1 MPHKCWLL
9 FSCCVTSA
17 KLLPSSG
24 PDSPH
29 LRGKELAS
37 WSCSAQGSSPSSG
50 LFSAALGESLNLSEP
65 QFPSPVEWSS
75 SFPQI
80 AGWFPDAN
88 EKGNTTPEFLASQV
102 SVSRFLSGKSS
113 KYLPHAF
120 LHSLVHS
127 FIQHWVSRLETWEDI
142 SVQSKGSL
150 PPPHKGREMT
160 SREALYIQHPHFTE
174 GETEAQGR

>member
-29 LRGKELAS
+29 LRGRDLAS
-37 WSCSAQGSSPSSG
+37 RSCSAQGSSPSSG

-65 QFPSPVEWSS
+65 QFPPLVEWSS

-88 EKGNTTPEFLASQV
+88 EKGNTNPEFLASQV
-102 SVSRFLSGKSS
+102 SASRF
-113 KYLPHAF
+113 
-120 LHSLVHS
+120 SLWKVLQIPPSCIPSLTRS
-127 FIQHWVSRLETWEDI
+127 FIHSTLGVPIRNL
-142 SVQSKGSL
+142 
-150 PPPHKGREMT
+150 GRHSCAKQRIPTPT
-160 SREALYIQHPHFTE
+160 S
-174 GETEAQGR
+174 